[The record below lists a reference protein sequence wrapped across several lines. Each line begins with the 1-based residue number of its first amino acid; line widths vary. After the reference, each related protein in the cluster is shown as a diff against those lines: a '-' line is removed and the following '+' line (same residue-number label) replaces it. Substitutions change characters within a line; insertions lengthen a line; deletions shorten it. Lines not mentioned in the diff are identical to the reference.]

1 MQLVVNQFQ
10 SVKKKRHSRTSIV
23 DKIMTRRGDTD
34 DRAKQTGT
42 EESGKFHFIPYLQD
56 IDRDTGRD
64 YAQ

>member
-1 MQLVVNQFQ
+1 MLLVGNQ
-10 SVKKKRHSRTSIV
+10 SRSE
-23 DKIMTRRGDTD
+23 RRKQNLRMSYHTKGVERGTD

>member
-1 MQLVVNQFQ
+1 MSLLNASFWV
-10 SVKKKRHSRTSIV
+10 S
-23 DKIMTRRGDTD
+23 TD

-64 YAQ
+64 YAL